1 MVTLLLVSNADG
13 RLEVFL
19 VGQNNQLYHRYQT
32 APNND
37 WNSEWLSL
45 GGKWDK
51 NKIPALAN
59 NADGR
64 LEVFLVGQNNRF
76 ITGIKLHQTM
86 TGTLSGY
93 LWVESGMVTLL

>member
-1 MVTLLLVSNADG
+1 MISYPSANNNADG

-64 LEVFLVGQNNRF
+64 LEVFLVGQNNQLYHRY
-76 ITGIKLHQTM
+76 QTAPNNDWNSEW
-86 TGTLSGY
+86 LSLGGK
-93 LWVESGMVTLL
+93 W

>member
-1 MVTLLLVSNADG
+1 MISYPAVNNNADG

-45 GGKWDK
+45 GGKWDG
-51 NKIPALAN
+51 NPTIASNL
-59 NADGR
+59 DGR
-64 LEVFLVGQNNRF
+64 LEVFLVGQNNQLYHRY
-76 ITGIKLHQTM
+76 QTAPNNDWNSEW
-86 TGTLSGY
+86 LSLGGK
-93 LWVESGMVTLL
+93 WT